1 MYKEEFKLLYH
12 PNYIDSVEEEK
23 HPKKEVEKEINPC
36 EDVES
41 NYKAEIEKL
50 SEEIYRLNLAISSL

>member
-23 HPKKEVEKEINPC
+23 HPKK
-36 EDVES
+36 
-41 NYKAEIEKL
+41 
-50 SEEIYRLNLAISSL
+50 RLKRK